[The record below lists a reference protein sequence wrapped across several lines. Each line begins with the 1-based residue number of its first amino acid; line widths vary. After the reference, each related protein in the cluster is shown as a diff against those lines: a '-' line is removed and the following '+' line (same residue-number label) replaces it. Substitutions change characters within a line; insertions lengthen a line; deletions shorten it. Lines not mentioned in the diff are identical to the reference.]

1 MHKEILSPEQKTLIP
16 VLRTFSELGF
26 FLVGGTAIA
35 LFLAHRRSIDFDLFI
50 CKPYKKEMIRNKL
63 LEKGLQV
70 QRTLYEDDDQLDLI
84 IGDVKITYLF
94 YPYKVKPSVD
104 FENIIS
110 LPSLLDLA
118 SMKAY
123 ALGRRAKWKDYVD
136 LYFILKGHV
145 TLNQLAENADR
156 IFGGM
161 FNEKLFREQ
170 LSYFEDIDYSEKID
184 YLPGYSIDNTLI
196 REFLVMK
203 ATEKM

>member
-1 MHKEILSPEQKTLIP
+1 MRKEILSPEQKSLIP
-16 VLRTFSELGF
+16 VLRSFSELGF

-50 CKPYKKEMIRNKL
+50 CKPYKKETIINK
-63 LEKGLQV
+63 
-70 QRTLYEDDDQLDLI
+70 
-84 IGDVKITYLF
+84 
-94 YPYKVKPSVD
+94 
-104 FENIIS
+104 
-110 LPSLLDLA
+110 LLDLA

-136 LYFILKGHV
+136 LYFILKGHA
-145 TLNQLAENADR
+145 TLNQLAQNADR

-184 YLPGYSIDNTLI
+184 YLPGKSVADISI

>member
-1 MHKEILSPEQKTLIP
+1 MHKEILSPEQKSLLP
-16 VLRTFSELGF
+16 VLCSFSELGF

-50 CKPYKKEMIRNKL
+50 RKPYKKETIRNKL

-84 IGDVKITYLF
+84 VGDVKITYLF
-94 YPYKVKPSVD
+94 YPYEVLPSVD
-104 FENIIS
+104 FEKIIA

-118 SMKAY
+118 SMKVY
-123 ALGRRAKWKDYVD
+123 ALGRRAKWRDYID
-136 LYFILKGHV
+136 LYFILKGHA
-145 TLNQLAENADR
+145 TLNQLTENTDR
-156 IFGGM
+156 LFGAM

-170 LSYFEDIDYSEKID
+170 LAYFEDIDYSEKID
-184 YLPGYSIDNTLI
+184 YLPGHAVNDNLI
-196 REFLVMK
+196 REFLISQ